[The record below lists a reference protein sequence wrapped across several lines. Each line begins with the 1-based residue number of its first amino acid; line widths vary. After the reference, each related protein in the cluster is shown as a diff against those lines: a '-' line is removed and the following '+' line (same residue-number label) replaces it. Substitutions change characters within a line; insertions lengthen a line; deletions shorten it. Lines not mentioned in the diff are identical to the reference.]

1 MAECHVTCLLAVSVA
16 EMTHKRGSVHG
27 VAMLGNNGVETVNGV
42 SGVIHDTE
50 SAVRLHEAV
59 LTLDEVSVTVFG
71 LRLDVTGQG
80 VGHSIIV

>member
-1 MAECHVTCLLAVSVA
+1 MAHDRGWMHSVA
-16 EMTHKRGSVHG
+16 MF
-27 VAMLGNNGVETVNGV
+27 GNNSVEPVNGV

-50 SAVRLHEAV
+50 GSVRLHEAV

>member
-1 MAECHVTCLLAVSVA
+1 MADYHVTCLLAVPVA
-16 EMTHKRGSVHG
+16 EVAHERGRVHSMT
-27 VAMLGNNGVETVNGV
+27 MLGNNGVETVNGV
-42 SGVIHDTE
+42 SGVIHNTD

-80 VGHSIIV
+80 VGHSVIV